1 MRTLI
6 LSLLVVSSITAHA
19 TENVVPK
26 SEWSAKSLRQALE
39 SRPTGDPLRGK
50 DLNTQHMCASCHGK
64 EGIAP
69 TPNWPSVAGQLESYT
84 FKMLLDYQS
93 GARNEDNRA
102 NIMTAVV
109 DMLSP
114 QDMSDLASY
123 YASLAAPDMS
133 TTMPPP
139 ALVTKGD
146 PQRLITP
153 CASCH
158 GLTGQG
164 GIKGTPAIA
173 GQSADTLKRALV
185 FYQSGE
191 RQSDLY
197 SVMRQATKR
206 LTADEIDQLGDYY
219 SAQN

>member
-1 MRTLI
+1 MKKLI
-6 LSLLVVSSITAHA
+6 LSLLVVGSFAANGSEAVA
-19 TENVVPK
+19 PNV
-26 SEWSAKSLRQALE
+26 EWSAKSLRQALD
-39 SRPTGDPLRGK
+39 SRPFGDPLRGET
-50 DLNTQHMCASCHGK
+50 LNTQHMCASCHGK
-64 EGIAP
+64 DGIAP

-93 GARNEDNRA
+93 GARAEDNRA
-102 NIMTAVV
+102 NVMTAVV

-123 YASLAAPDMS
+123 YASLEAPSLAAGKSIPK
-133 TTMPPP
+133 
-139 ALVTKGD
+139 LVTKGD
-146 PQRLITP
+146 PERLITP

-173 GQSADTLKRALV
+173 GQSADVLKRALE

-191 RQSDLY
+191 RHSDLY
-197 SVMRQATKR
+197 SVMRQAAMR
-206 LTADEIDQLGDYY
+206 LTADEIDSLSDYY
-219 SAQN
+219 SSQD